1 MDFRGLIR
9 NEVGKNARGIE
20 IGASYAPILPK
31 RDGFKTLVVDHTDT
45 QSLRLKYN
53 NIGVDTSRLE
63 AVDAIDDGGE
73 FSELDLTGEG
83 FDFIVASH
91 VFEHLT
97 DPIHFLQRCERALK
111 PGGKVYLLLPDRRYT
126 FDYLRPSTTAGHMLA
141 AYLAEQPRHG
151 TAALFDHHAS
161 HATRGGIQVWME
173 GHKGDFAFAGVPS
186 SGYASA
192 TSKNDEYVD
201 CHAWVFTPSSFR
213 LAMQDLCS
221 AGVLGL
227 KEELFYPSFGCEF
240 FVVMSRNPSITA
252 QPDRLTLALNAIAE
266 AGPETLL
273 SVLATGPQVDIASGY
288 ESAAPS
294 AQNAIN
300 IFNDG
305 WVSAFPSEM
314 GLQAGSRS
322 LFADARILWL
332 TEQLKG
338 WLEGQDVLEL
348 GPLEGAHTATLLSE
362 GAASVTAVEAK
373 RDAYLRC
380 LVTKEVMQLKGASFL
395 LGNFL
400 PYLEEVG
407 RQWPLIVA
415 SGVLYHMSD
424 PVRAL
429 ELLSSRTDRLYLW
442 THVVDPAALRP
453 GDPRLAALGE
463 TEIRD
468 WNGHPIKLHKR
479 PYLEHKEKT
488 FCGGMEPEPRW
499 IDREDLLWLLKQ
511 LGFDEIIIGH
521 DTPNAEHGPSL
532 SILAMRSRS
541 GDLVD

>member
-1 MDFRGLIR
+1 MIR
-9 NEVGKNARGIE
+9 NEVGKTSRGIE

-31 RDGFKTLVVDHTDT
+31 RDGFNTLVIDHTDT

-63 AVDAIDDGGE
+63 TVDAIDDGGE

-111 PGGKVYLLLPDRRYT
+111 PDGKVYLLVPDRRYT

-141 AYLAEQPRHG
+141 AYLAEQKRHG
-151 TAALFDHHAS
+151 TAVLFDHHAS
-161 HATRGGIQVWME
+161 NATRGGVQVWME
-173 GHKGDFAFAGVPS
+173 GHKGDFAFAGTPS
-186 SGYASA
+186 AGYASA
-192 TSKNDEYVD
+192 TSTNDEYVD

-213 LAMQDLCS
+213 LAMQDLHS
-221 AGVLGL
+221 AGVLGF
-227 KEELFYPSFGCEF
+227 KEELFHPSFGCEF
-240 FVVMSRNPSITA
+240 FVVLSRNTPVTA
-252 QPDRLTLALNAIAE
+252 QPDRLTLALNAIKE
-266 AGPETLL
+266 AGPEEPL
-273 SVLATGPQVDIASGY
+273 SAAMTGPQVDIAPGY

-294 AQNAIN
+294 GQNAID
-300 IFNDG
+300 IFKDG
-305 WVSAFPSEM
+305 WVSAFPSEK
-314 GLQAGSRS
+314 GLQAGTKS
-322 LFADARILWL
+322 LFADPRILWL
-332 TEQLKG
+332 TTQLNGWFKG
-338 WLEGQDVLEL
+338 KDVLEL

-380 LVTKEVMQLKGASFL
+380 LVTKEVLQLRDASFH

-400 PYLEEVG
+400 PYLEAEE

-424 PVRAL
+424 PVLTL
-429 ELLSSRTDRLYLW
+429 ELLSSHTDRLYLW
-442 THVVDPAALRP
+442 THVVDPDAMRP

-463 TEIRD
+463 PEMRD
-468 WNGHPIKLHKR
+468 WNGRLIKLYKR
-479 PYLEHKEKT
+479 PYLEQKEKT
-488 FCGGMEPEPRW
+488 FCGGMEAEPRW
-499 IDREDLLWLLKQ
+499 IDRESLLWLLNQ

-521 DTPNAEHGPSL
+521 DSPDAEHGPSL
-532 SILAMRSRS
+532 SILALRSKS
-541 GDLVD
+541 SQPQPENK